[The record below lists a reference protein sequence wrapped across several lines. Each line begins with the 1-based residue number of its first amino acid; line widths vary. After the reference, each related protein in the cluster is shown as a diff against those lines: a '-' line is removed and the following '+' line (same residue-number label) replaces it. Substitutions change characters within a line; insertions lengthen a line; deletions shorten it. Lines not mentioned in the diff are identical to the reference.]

1 MIYVIVHF
9 SGDDV
14 VKVKL
19 KLALAFLLMAVAP
32 VIILNSVFSKNIK
45 TAYLS
50 LMATNTK
57 NIISNQAESINLYL
71 EDITSTAKEL
81 ASSDSMRRYTQE
93 SNNAG
98 FSMSEDNE
106 DYQLITMRLRNLT
119 AYDRSLKK
127 IMVINNSG
135 LIIASTE
142 ESDVG
147 ETMTNY
153 NGFLSLAMDN
163 NGISSFN
170 MSGEKDNNMPVFFV
184 AKSVFSYDNER
195 QGIIYELYDTE
206 YIQKFMNN
214 AQLDKYT
221 VISLMDKNGNMFE
234 YPFKTL
240 KSYTENK
247 TYSGAND
254 FLRDVINPS
263 GDSKFDDPYD
273 FTDGRNKRTIFKY
286 DVSSCGW
293 TVIALTDRHSIEQQV
308 DKSSSL
314 MRTIAAAVIIL
325 VCVGTAVFIQHYTKP
340 IYEILQIS
348 RQKENG
354 KSDVQFRVRGND
366 EFSQMG
372 RTFNKIMDD
381 IYESEQRYRTI
392 AEMSNNIIFEVNI
405 KKNTVFVSKNF
416 DKKFS
421 FRPTDE
427 SVQESFLYKMRI
439 HKDDHDRFAND
450 VDRILG
456 PSNTMQGE
464 YRVKSIY
471 GDFIWVMI
479 KATKFFNREDI
490 PTKVVGVIMDID
502 REKKS
507 EMHLIQRA
515 NYDALTQIYKRETFI
530 ETLSAE
536 IDASVYKK
544 SLTAV
549 MFFDLDDFKHFNDEY
564 GHACGDEVLKFVA
577 DTINEISF
585 DRGFAGRFGGDEFV
599 ACLTNLTLYGDA
611 GKIAQEVIDVL
622 GKGFISEST
631 GMKLEVHCSIGIA
644 FLKES
649 GRTAEEVI
657 AAADAAMYD
666 IKKHGKS
673 AFAYAKSG
681 SQPTLD
687 AAGALAPGTSQ
698 IDSDVDLFAQGT
710 ED

>member
-1 MIYVIVHF
+1 M
-9 SGDDV
+9 
-14 VKVKL
+14 KVKF
-19 KLALAFLLMAVAP
+19 KLVLAVLLIAVAP
-32 VIILNSVFSKNIK
+32 VIILNNAFSKNIK
-45 TAYLS
+45 NAYIS
-50 LMATNTK
+50 LMTTNTK
-57 NIISNQAESINLYL
+57 NIISNQSENINFYL
-71 EDITSTAKEL
+71 EDITTRTREL
-81 ASSDSMRRYTQE
+81 TSSESMRRYTMD
-93 SNNAG
+93 SNSSG
-98 FSMSEDNE
+98 FIMSEDNE
-106 DYQLITMRLRNLT
+106 DYITIMSRLNNMKN
-119 AYDRSLKK
+119 YDSSLRKL
-127 IMVINNSG
+127 MVINNSG

-142 ESDVG
+142 DSDVG

-153 NGFLSLAMDN
+153 NGFFVLSMDN
-163 NGISSFN
+163 NGISAFN

-184 AKSVFSYDNER
+184 ARSIYSYDNER
-195 QGIIYELYDTE
+195 QGIVYELYDTE
-206 YIQKFMNN
+206 YIQRLINN

-221 VISLMDKNGNMFE
+221 VIAIMDNNGNIFE

-247 TYSGAND
+247 TYGGANE
-254 FLRDVINPS
+254 FLRDIINPS
-263 GDSKFDDPYD
+263 GNSKFDDSYD
-273 FTDGRNKRTIFKY
+273 FADGRNKRTIFKY
-286 DVSSCGW
+286 NVSACGW
-293 TVIALTDRHSIEQQV
+293 TMLALTDRYSFEQQV
-308 DKSSSL
+308 KKSNSF
-314 MRTIAAAVIIL
+314 MRFVSTAIVVV
-325 VCVGTAVFIQHYTKP
+325 VCISALVFIHFFTKP

-354 KSDVQFRVRGND
+354 KSDVQFRVRGSD

-405 KKNTVFVSKNF
+405 QKNTVFVSKNF

-421 FRPTDE
+421 FRAKDD
-427 SVQESFLYKMRI
+427 SVSESFLYKMRI

-456 PSNTMQGE
+456 PSNSMQGE

-479 KATKFFNREDI
+479 KATKFFNRDDI
-490 PTKVVGVIMDID
+490 PTKIVGVIMDID

-536 IDASVYKK
+536 IISSAGKK

-577 DTINEISF
+577 DTINEISY

-599 ACLTNLTLYGDA
+599 ACVTNLTLYGDA
-611 GKIAQEVIDVL
+611 GKIAQEVIDIL
-622 GKGFISEST
+622 GKGFVSEST

-644 FLKES
+644 FIES
-649 GRTAEEVI
+649 GKTSEEII
-657 AAADAAMYD
+657 ASADGAMYD

-681 SQPTLD
+681 SQSSLD
-687 AAGALAPGTSQ
+687 ATGALAPGTSQ
-698 IDSDVDLFAQGT
+698 IDSDVELFAQ
-710 ED
+710 

>member
-1 MIYVIVHF
+1 MLL
-9 SGDDV
+9 
-14 VKVKL
+14 KVKL
-19 KLALAFLLMAVAP
+19 KLALAFLLMALAP
-32 VIILNSVFSKNIK
+32 VIILNAVFSGSIK
-45 TAYLS
+45 DAYIS

-71 EDITSTAKEL
+71 EDIGSSTKEI

-93 SNNAG
+93 SNDPG
-98 FSMSEDNE
+98 FSVSEDNE
-106 DYQLITMRLRNLT
+106 DFQTIKTRLTNLT
-119 AYDRSLKK
+119 AYNKSLMKV
-127 IMVINNSG
+127 MVINNSG

-142 ESDVG
+142 DSDVG
-147 ETMTNY
+147 ETMSNY
-153 NGFLSLAMDN
+153 NGFFALAMDGS
-163 NGISSFN
+163 GISSFN

-206 YIQKFMNN
+206 YIQRYMNN

-221 VISLMDKNGNMFE
+221 VISLMDSSGNIFE

-240 KSYTENK
+240 KGYTENK

-254 FLRDVINPS
+254 FLRDAINPS
-263 GDSKFDDPYD
+263 GSSKYDESYD
-273 FTDGRNKRTIFKY
+273 FSDGKNKRTIFKY
-286 DVSSCGW
+286 SVSSSGW
-293 TVIALTDRHSIEQQV
+293 TMLALTDKLSFEQQV
-308 DKSSSL
+308 YKSTRL
-314 MRTIAAAVIIL
+314 MRTVTFVVAVM
-325 VCVGTAVFIQHYTKP
+325 VCVGAFLFMHFFTRP

-354 KSDVQFRVRGND
+354 KSDVKFRVRGND
-366 EFSQMG
+366 EFSMMG
-372 RTFNKIMDD
+372 RAFNKILDD
-381 IYESEQRYRTI
+381 MYESEQRYRSI
-392 AEMSNNIIFEVNI
+392 AEMSNNIIFEINL

-421 FRPTDE
+421 FRPTDN
-427 SVQESFLYKMRI
+427 SIQESFLYKMRI
-439 HKDDHDRFAND
+439 HKDDQEKFAND

-456 PSNTMQGE
+456 PANSIQGE

-479 KATKFFNREDI
+479 KANKFLNRDEV
-490 PTKVVGVIMDID
+490 PTKVIGVILDID

-530 ETLSAE
+530 EALSAE
-536 IDASVYKK
+536 IDASMHK
-544 SLTAV
+544 SSLSAV

-611 GKIAQEVIDVL
+611 GKIAQEVIDIL

-644 FLKES
+644 FVKES
-649 GRTAEEVI
+649 GKTAEEVI
-657 AAADAAMYD
+657 SAADGAMYD

-681 SQPTLD
+681 AQASLE
-687 AAGALAPGTSQ
+687 AGLAPGTSK
-698 IDSDVDLFAQGT
+698 IDSDVELFAADSEEGA
-710 ED
+710 